1 MQEPLVQ
8 TRFSGYLEE
17 PGEIFLSGTNKIH
30 ECSRPVGKNT

>member
-8 TRFSGYLEE
+8 TRFSGYLEK
-17 PGEIFLSGTNKIH
+17 PGEIFLSGANK